1 MAEKVEI
8 SAATFNNNNQQNDAR
23 KVRKSP
29 DFQPMM
35 PGVISRERSF
45 VRTSNQQNINK
56 RRSLAFNVPGNQAGQ
71 MRGKPA
77 MDIYR
82 PPNVRGC
89 ELATSVSNGGGGG
102 ASVAS
107 VGGGIGGGGNK
118 LNINAQEF
126 TMTPPP
132 SAEALENNRSSL
144 IFPQQY
150 VTTATAAGQHNTQNA
165 AILNR
170 RQAGLSLG
178 NMSSLS
184 SLSGRHRS
192 ILVTHPISP
201 LGGQLPLMNSPSS
214 GNILHSTN
222 RVKFAPEPRAQKPQ
236 TQYVNSNGQQHY
248 NSNGQQHY
256 QLNGLDPYLNGNAL
270 QRSKSLSSADAL
282 TRGMAGLGLGLGNEV
297 ADIGQF
303 TPEIQALIDT
313 ALEDPNKLN
322 SRCLMELTSQ
332 FIKRA
337 VESRRFALPIS
348 RLCLN
353 IIAKEQKETFLEAL
367 LNTCRQ
373 WYQEREKL
381 LFAIQ
386 GMKSPSRVRFTAF
399 MAFLTEMFCQLK
411 RRQLQLRTHSEGTPP
426 PLVLLS
432 LLSKCCED
440 CVRPPVRSLS
450 EIECLFY
457 VLTCIGQD
465 MEQQLPQQLELL
477 MSLVR
482 DAFLNAGDAA
492 AAIRR
497 TLLQLIELK
506 ASHWQLPGN
515 TVLYYTHTN
524 N

>member
-1 MAEKVEI
+1 M
-8 SAATFNNNNQQNDAR
+8 QQ
-23 KVRKSP
+23 
-29 DFQPMM
+29 
-35 PGVISRERSF
+35 
-45 VRTSNQQNINK
+45 QQ
-56 RRSLAFNVPGNQAGQ
+56 Q
-71 MRGKPA
+71 
-77 MDIYR
+77 
-82 PPNVRGC
+82 
-89 ELATSVSNGGGGG
+89 
-102 ASVAS
+102 
-107 VGGGIGGGGNK
+107 
-118 LNINAQEF
+118 
-126 TMTPPP
+126 
-132 SAEALENNRSSL
+132 
-144 IFPQQY
+144 QQY
-150 VTTATAAGQHNTQNA
+150 MNGIV
-165 AILNR
+165 NR

-178 NMSSLS
+178 NMPLNAKAAH
-184 SLSGRHRS
+184 HRS

-201 LGGQLPLMNSPSS
+201 LAGQVPLMNSPSS
-214 GNILHSTN
+214 GNLLHSTN
-222 RVKFAPEPRAQKPQ
+222 RVKFAPDTRNHKSAHN
-236 TQYVNSNGQQHY
+236 QYGQFNNNNSNPYATQQQSLQAGMDVY
-248 NSNGQQHY
+248 M
-256 QLNGLDPYLNGNAL
+256 NGNTL

-303 TPEIQALIDT
+303 TPEVQQLIDT

-411 RRQLQLRTHSEGTPP
+411 RRQLQLRTHNDGTPP

-457 VLTCIGQD
+457 VLTCIGQE

-477 MSLVR
+477 IALVR
-482 DAFLNAGDAA
+482 DAFLNAGDAPP
-492 AAIRR
+492 AIRR
-497 TLLQLIELK
+497 NLLQLIELH
-506 ASHWQLPGN
+506 ASNWQLPGN